1 MLDDLRRSQLGFTRV
16 LTRGTPHA
24 QAVMPLLTQY
34 HVPLVAPSTGARLI
48 RDAEI
53 AIGLRWQQ
61 MENPADYRHEVRAMK
76 VATLAMESIKVE
88 KLGGGKKLGAFD
100 RCCDFK
106 RSA

>member
-1 MLDDLRRSQLGFTRV
+1 MHEFRPV
-16 LTRGTPHA
+16 LWQEA
-24 QAVMPLLTQY
+24 FIKAVDEPDRETL
-34 HVPLVAPSTGARLI
+34 ARLI

-76 VATLAMESIKVE
+76 VATLAMDSIKVQ